1 MPPLAD
7 DLLLV
12 VLSPAEGRNT
22 RRHDGI
28 RAAVL
33 GAAMIEEWLAGA
45 SLGDPKAIRKRVRKQ
60 NYNALEPALAR
71 LYDSGQIVSNRPPPE
86 KRSAVRTA
94 LLPTG
99 SLAIHGD
106 TLVDVRAGEAVRGR
120 LRTALADE
128 SPPDPRDAGLAVL
141 LYTGRLWNWSGLEP
155 PQTEEIR
162 VFGKRKEPHGPL
174 KARAA
179 ELAAAKD
186 TIAAIGR
193 AVDHEYRNY
202 SG

>member
-1 MPPLAD
+1 MPTLPD
-7 DLLLV
+7 ELLLV
-12 VLSPAEGRNT
+12 VLTPDEGRNT

-33 GAAMIEEWLAGA
+33 GATMIEEWLAGA
-45 SLGDPKAIRKRVRKQ
+45 SLGDAKAIRKRIRKQ
-60 NYNALEPALAR
+60 NYSSLEPALAR
-71 LYDSGQIVSNRPPPE
+71 LYDSGQIASNRPPPGQ
-86 KRSAVRTA
+86 RSVLRTA

-106 TLVDVRAGEAVRGR
+106 TLVDVKAGEAVRAR
-120 LRTALADE
+120 LRTALADGF
-128 SPPDPRDAGLAVL
+128 SPDPRDAGLAVL

-179 ELAAAKD
+179 ELAAAND
-186 TIAAIGR
+186 TVAAIGR